1 MKKLWLFIFLLT
13 LVGCATQSSYS
24 PATSAKKIVY
34 LKGKST
40 SQIKKI
46 MGKPALKRMEE
57 PNQLWAYRT
66 NECSVLVFFDA
77 NGKSQYAETRGICEH
92 LLAKLM

>member
-1 MKKLWLFIFLLT
+1 MKKVFLFICLLM
-13 LVGCATQSSYS
+13 LVGCATQNAYS

-34 LKGKST
+34 LKGKTT
-40 SQIKKI
+40 SQIRKL
-46 MGKPALKRMEE
+46 MGKPALKRTEE

-77 NGKSQYAETRGICEH
+77 KGKSQYAETRGVCERM
-92 LLAKLM
+92 LAKLM